1 MMVLNYI
8 LTSNY
13 LVLLTCY
20 TFSVI
25 LGLIIYSLSYF
36 IAVQNPDSEKLSAYE
51 CGFEPFED
59 ARNTF
64 DIKFYLIAILFIIFD
79 IEVAFLF
86 PWSVAF
92 DYTGS
97 LGFWVVIDFIIELV
111 IGYVY
116 IWKKGALD

>member
-1 MMVLNYI
+1 MNINALFFLEYNSVLMYLLISLIVAFI
-8 LTSNY
+8 LVIISY
-13 LVLLTCY
+13 LFAKQEGGT
-20 TFSVI
+20 
-25 LGLIIYSLSYF
+25 
-36 IAVQNPDSEKLSAYE
+36 EKLSTYE

-64 DIKFYLIAILFIIFD
+64 DIKFYIIAILFIIFD

-86 PWSVAF
+86 PWSVTF
-92 DYTGS
+92 NYIGS
-97 LGFWVVIDFIIELV
+97 LGFWVIMDFIVELV

>member
-1 MMVLNYI
+1 MNALFFLEYNAI
-8 LTSNY
+8 LIY
-13 LVLLTCY
+13 
-20 TFSVI
+20 
-25 LGLIIYSLSYF
+25 LIISLV
-36 IAVQNPDSEKLSAYE
+36 IAVALVIVSYLFAKQVGGTEKLSTYE

-64 DIKFYLIAILFIIFD
+64 DIKFYIIAILFIIFD

-92 DYTGS
+92 NYTGS
-97 LGFWVVIDFIIELV
+97 FGFWIVMDFIVELV